1 MPTNRSRTE
10 EEEILNHLLVSIVL
24 AYGGTV
30 ISNNRNSLLQ
40 SWLTAIGG

>member
-1 MPTNRSRTE
+1 MSTNRSRTE

-24 AYGGTV
+24 ANGGTI
-30 ISNNRNSLLQ
+30 ISNDRNSLLQ

>member
-24 AYGGTV
+24 AKGGV
-30 ISNNRNSLLQ
+30 IISNDRNSLLQ